1 MKIKKIKLVFIVVF
15 ISAIIASI
23 LFFAPTVFAKTAP
36 FYYCV
41 WLPFWE
47 KQNGATDISLHLDS
61 LNEVSPFS
69 YEIGSGGTLID
80 DLKIGSGNWD
90 GWFSAVRDLKIKIT
104 PTIAWF
110 DGDGIY
116 ALLSKT
122 KTRQAEEDLIKNLV
136 VSEKFDGIDIDF
148 ESMLPA
154 TKPYF
159 SLFIEGLAER
169 LHPLKKTLACTIVPR
184 TPLSS
189 LSLNLSTTTPK
200 YAEDYAV
207 LNKYCDE
214 VRVMAYDQGP
224 IDVKLDASK
233 GNGTLY
239 APVADPDWVTKVLKV
254 ALATISPKKIMLG
267 IPTYG
272 YEYEVSWNAGM
283 TTYRRLRSFTFL
295 DAMDRGDSIGV
306 APTRN
311 NAGEL
316 SYTYATTTFVDD
328 IPADLTWDV
337 SSTKPTI
344 VASASV
350 QSMNTLFISFPDAV
364 SVKNEIA
371 LAKKYGVRGAFL
383 FKADGQL
390 DPAIWDEMK

>member
-1 MKIKKIKLVFIVVF
+1 METMKIKSIFIAVFVCV
-15 ISAIIASI
+15 AAGT
-23 LFFAPTVFAKTAP
+23 LFFAFVVSAKTTP
-36 FYYCV
+36 FYYGA
-41 WLPFWE
+41 WLPFWK
-47 KQNGATDISLHLDS
+47 KQDGATDISLHLDS

-69 YEIGSGGTLID
+69 YEIGSGGKLID

-90 GWFSAVRDLKIKIT
+90 GWFSAVRDLKIKII
-104 PTIAWF
+104 PTVAWF

-116 ALLSKT
+116 ALLSKA
-122 KTRQAEEDLIKNLV
+122 KTRQAQEDMIKNLV
-136 VSEKFDGIDIDF
+136 VSEKFDGIDIDY
-148 ESMLPA
+148 ESMSSA

-159 SLFIEGLAER
+159 SLFIQGLAAR

-189 LSLNLSTTTPK
+189 LSLNPSATTPK

-214 VRVMAYDQGP
+214 IRVMAYDQGT

-233 GNGTLY
+233 GNGNLY
-239 APVADPDWVTKVLKV
+239 APVADPDWVTKVLGT

-283 TTYRRLRSFTFL
+283 TTYRRVRSFTFL
-295 DAMDRGDSIGV
+295 EAMDRADSIGV
-306 APTRN
+306 EPVRN

-316 SYTYATTTFVDD
+316 SYAYATTTFVDN
-328 IPADLTWDV
+328 ISAALTWNV
-337 SSTKPTI
+337 SSTEPAFM
-344 VASASV
+344 ASSSAHG
-350 QSMNTLFISFPDAV
+350 MNTLFVSFPDAV
-364 SVKNEIA
+364 SAKNEIA

-390 DPAIWDEMK
+390 DPATWDQMK